1 MKQKEEILQMRVD
14 MAEHQYEE
22 LAMEYE
28 KNRRLYHD
36 MNNHN
41 LVMWKLAEKGEYER
55 LHKYIG
61 KLRPLEKDRHRQ
73 WTQNLILDMILEY
86 KLLAMEKKKILYEIK
101 TDMYRS

>member
-41 LVMWKLAEKGEYER
+41 LVMSPV
-55 LHKYIG
+55 I
-61 KLRPLEKDRHRQ
+61 Q
-73 WTQNLILDMILEY
+73 I
-86 KLLAMEKKKILYEIK
+86 
-101 TDMYRS
+101 